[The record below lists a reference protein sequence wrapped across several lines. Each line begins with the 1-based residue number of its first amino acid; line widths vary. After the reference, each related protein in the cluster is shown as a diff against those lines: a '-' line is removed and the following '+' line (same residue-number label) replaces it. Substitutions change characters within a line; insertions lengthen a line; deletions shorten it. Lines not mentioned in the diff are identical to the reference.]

1 MKSINNYFEKG
12 HNTQKLAI
20 QDILGEFPNIFIPPF
35 FRSKLIFKP
44 DLASF
49 Y

>member
-20 QDILGEFPNIFIPPF
+20 QDILGEFLNIFIPPF